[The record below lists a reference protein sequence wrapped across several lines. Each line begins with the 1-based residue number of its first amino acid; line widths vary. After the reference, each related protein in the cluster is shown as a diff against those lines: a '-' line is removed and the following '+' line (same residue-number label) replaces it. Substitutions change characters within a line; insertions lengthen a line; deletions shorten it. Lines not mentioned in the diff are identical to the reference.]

1 MIAPPLTPAY
11 GPLVSCACA
20 KTPPARWTTICL
32 VVRYSRK
39 RREHLLVADVAERIR
54 QERDRRDWTQQQLAD
69 ATGIDRDKIGKIETG
84 ARKVNST
91 ELVLISQAF
100 QVPVQELLR
109 PATPVVMRRGNVSS
123 REAEAAVERFN
134 QYVEDS
140 LLTLGLDRAVHSE
153 H

>member
-1 MIAPPLTPAY
+1 M
-11 GPLVSCACA
+11 
-20 KTPPARWTTICL
+20 
-32 VVRYSRK
+32 
-39 RREHLLVADVAERIR
+39 LVADVAERIR

-91 ELVLISQAF
+91 ELVLISRAF

-109 PATPVVMRRGNVSS
+109 PAAPVVMRRGNVSG

-134 QYVEDS
+134 RYVEDS
-140 LLTLGLDRAVHSE
+140 LLTLGLDRAVHSG

>member
-1 MIAPPLTPAY
+1 MRLPEDAAGRMDYDLSGCAIFAQEKGA
-11 GPLVSCACA
+11 LV
-20 KTPPARWTTICL
+20 
-32 VVRYSRK
+32 
-39 RREHLLVADVAERIR
+39 VADVAERIR

-84 ARKVNST
+84 ARKVSST

-109 PATPVVMRRGNVSS
+109 PAAPVVMRRGNVSS

-134 QYVEDS
+134 RYVEDS
-140 LLTLGLDRAVHSE
+140 LLTLGLDRAVHGE

>member
-1 MIAPPLTPAY
+1 MRLREDAA
-11 GPLVSCACA
+11 GPMDYDLFGLCDIR
-20 KTPPARWTTICL
+20 AREGG
-32 VVRYSRK
+32 VRW
-39 RREHLLVADVAERIR
+39 VGDIAERMR

-109 PATPVVMRRGNVSS
+109 PATPVLMRRGNVSS
-123 REAEAAVERFN
+123 KKAEAAVERLN

-140 LLTLGLDRAVHSE
+140 LLTLGLDQAIHS
-153 H
+153 